1 MEVAG
6 KTIRFSNTLWVQHGG
21 VKVENQGDAV
31 VVEGV
36 DEDSYLKVFNHFGRV
51 LKLYTF
57 ENGEWVDA
65 ATGSAPALLDDS
77 LAGHVAATTHV
88 SSLAPSRAP
97 KKAAPAA
104 GRKKT
109 AATRKPAKQDGKAKA
124 APAKKTTPKRAS
136 GTTAGKAKASGRSG
150 SQAAKATTRSK
161 PKG

>member
-1 MEVAG
+1 MDAAG
-6 KTIRFSNTLWVQHGG
+6 KTIRFPNTLWVQHGG

-57 ENGEWVDA
+57 ENGKWVDPD
-65 ATGSAPALLDDS
+65 TGSAPAVLDDS

-88 SSLAPSRAP
+88 SSLAPSRGT

-104 GRKKT
+104 AGKKT
-109 AATRKPAKQDGKAKA
+109 AARRKPAAKSGKAGA
-124 APAKKTTPKRAS
+124 VPAKKSTPKRTS
-136 GTTAGKAKASGRSG
+136 GTAAGKTKASGKSG
-150 SQAAKATTRSK
+150 SKAAQATARAK

>member
-31 VVEGV
+31 AVEGV

-51 LKLYTF
+51 LKLYMF
-57 ENGEWVDA
+57 ENGEWVDS
-65 ATGSAPALLDDS
+65 ATGSAPAVLDDS

-109 AATRKPAKQDGKAKA
+109 AAARKPAAKSGKAKA
-124 APAKKTTPKRAS
+124 TSAKKSTPKRAS
-136 GTTAGKAKASGRSG
+136 GTTAGNAKASGKSG
-150 SQAAKATTRSK
+150 SKAAKARSK
-161 PKG
+161 PKS